1 MIKIQR
7 FVCNMLQENCYVL
20 ADEQGECV
28 IVDCGAWFDNER
40 KAIVDYITDHHLTPT
55 HLLSTHG
62 HCDHNFGNNTIKDTF
77 GLSPEVHKYDK
88 PLMEK
93 LPQQSRM
100 FIGTEPPYTFPAV
113 GRFFDDGDKVTFG
126 GHTIEVIHTPGHS
139 RGSVC
144 FYLADEHVLLTGDTL
159 FHLSIG
165 RTDLEGGSMMQIIQ
179 SLRSLAQLPDETL
192 VLPGHGGTTTIG
204 DELRLN
210 PYLDR

>member
-1 MIKIQR
+1 MIKIRR

-20 ADEQGECV
+20 SDESGECV

-40 KAIVDYITDHHLTPT
+40 KSIVSYIRDNNLTPK

-62 HCDHNFGNNTIKDTF
+62 HCDHNFGNNTIYDAF
-77 GLSPEVHKYDK
+77 GLGPEVHKDDE
-88 PLMEK
+88 PLMNK
-93 LPQQSRM
+93 LPQQSVM
-100 FIGTEPPYTFPAV
+100 FIGMEPPYPFPAIS
-113 GRFFDDGDKVTFG
+113 RLLSDGDKVSFG
-126 GHTIEVIHTPGHS
+126 QHTMDVIHTPGHS

-144 FYLADEHVLLTGDTL
+144 FYMEDERILLTGDTL

-179 SLRSLAQLPDETL
+179 SLRSLAQLPDDIQI
-192 VLPGHGGTTTIG
+192 LPGHGGVSTMG

>member
-20 ADEQGECV
+20 SDESGECV
-28 IVDCGAWFDNER
+28 VVDCGAWFENER
-40 KAIVDYITDHHLTPT
+40 KAIVDYIRDNHLTPK

-62 HCDHNFGNNTIKDTF
+62 HCDHNFGNNTIYDAF
-77 GLSPEVHKYDK
+77 GLSPEVHKDDLT
-88 PLMEK
+88 LMDK
-93 LPQQSRM
+93 LPQQSVL
-100 FIGTEPPYTFPAV
+100 FIGTKPPYPFPAPS
-113 GRFFDDGDKVTFG
+113 RLLTDGDKISFG
-126 GHTIEVIHTPGHS
+126 HHTLQVIHTPGHS

-144 FYLADEHVLLTGDTL
+144 FHIMDEHILLTGDTL

-179 SLRSLAQLPDETL
+179 SLRSLAQLPDETQ
-192 VLPGHGGTTTIG
+192 VLPGHGNVTTIG